1 MGYIRK
7 KLIVFTLILIST
19 VAIFTGC
26 SKDKYKG
33 LKLDVDNTD
42 IEVVLSDNVE
52 ENVFSITASVS
63 KMPKGY
69 DGAVSFSM
77 PVNNFIEVVDDK
89 HRLKMV

>member
-42 IEVVLSDNVE
+42 IEVVRGEGNSIELN
-52 ENVFSITASVS
+52 FS
-63 KMPKGY
+63 G
-69 DGAVSFSM
+69 
-77 PVNNFIEVVDDK
+77 N
-89 HRLKMV
+89 